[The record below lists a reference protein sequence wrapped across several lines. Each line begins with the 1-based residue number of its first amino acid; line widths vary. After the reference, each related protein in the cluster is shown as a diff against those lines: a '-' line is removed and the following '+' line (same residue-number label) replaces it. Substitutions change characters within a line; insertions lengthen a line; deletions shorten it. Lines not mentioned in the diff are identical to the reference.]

1 MMEIY
6 VIFIVKRVKKA
17 IVKIERHYTNEF
29 LR

>member
-17 IVKIERHYTNEF
+17 IVKTERHYTKEF